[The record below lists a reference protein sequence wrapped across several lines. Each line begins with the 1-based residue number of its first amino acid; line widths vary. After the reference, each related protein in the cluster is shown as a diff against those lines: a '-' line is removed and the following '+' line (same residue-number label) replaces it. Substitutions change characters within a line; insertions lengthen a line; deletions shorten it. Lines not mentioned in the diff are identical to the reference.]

1 MLGVEY
7 LSSLPFISLFSRWH
21 QRPECAAI
29 MERRMR
35 NLDDKFTDKI
45 EGMKDT
51 IITAINASDE
61 SNKES
66 FRRMDESNKES
77 FRRMDLFVISTTG
90 KLHGTETEKG
100 IHTRLALI
108 EQSIN
113 EALPEHINNIGKKV
127 TRIEGEIKEEVED
140 CSKNWKEVKE
150 KELAPLKKKIGEIDK
165 TVFIN
170 KAKMTIYI
178 GIASALGAVAVAWV
192 IPFILTKMTGS

>member
-21 QRPECAAI
+21 QRPECTAI
-29 MERRMR
+29 MEGRMR

-66 FRRMDESNKES
+66 FRRMD
-77 FRRMDLFVISTTG
+77 LFVIGTTG